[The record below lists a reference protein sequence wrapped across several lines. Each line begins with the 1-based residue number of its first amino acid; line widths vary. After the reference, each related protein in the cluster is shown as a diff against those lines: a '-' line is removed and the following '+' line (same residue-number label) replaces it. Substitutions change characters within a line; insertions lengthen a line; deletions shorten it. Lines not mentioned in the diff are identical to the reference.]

1 MNNKAKLIVTSVV
14 ASSMLVVNAVPA
26 LAASDIANK
35 PNFWNKIMLDL
46 GFKKNLSPEKKAA
59 RVEEMKAKHTQ
70 KLNDRLDAAV
80 AAGKL
85 TAEQRTT
92 LSQKL
97 GAIEQTRQANAGK
110 TKQEKR
116 EALKSARAE
125 LKQWASDNGVNLK
138 DIMPQK
144 PYGPGTGKMKP
155 AQ

>member
-1 MNNKAKLIVTSVV
+1 MNSKAKLIVTSVI
-14 ASSMLVVNAVPA
+14 ASSMLAVSAVPA
-26 LAASDIANK
+26 LAATDTPNK
-35 PNFWNKIMLDL
+35 PNFWNKVMLDL

-59 RVEEMKAKHTQ
+59 RVEEMTAKHIQ

-110 TKQEKR
+110 NKQEKR
-116 EALKSARAE
+116 EALKSARTE
-125 LKQWASDNGVNLK
+125 LKQLASDNGVNLK

-144 PYGPGTGKMKP
+144 PHGPGTGKMKP